1 MKITY
6 SAPMPAAAMTTTMK
20 STTVEPTEVARSKTV
35 EIRWMSELVV
45 FPGMMDY
52 EGASPIPTT
61 TTPVRSVR
69 IAIAIAVA
77 RPASAADNTK

>member
-20 STTVEPTEVARSKTV
+20 STTVEPTEVARSKTM

-61 TTPVRSVR
+61 TPVRSVR